1 MAKPGGTRR
10 SRRRNGPLGALF
22 VVLALGLAGIALAAF
37 RAEVW
42 VVGFAAGVLAL
53 WLGSL
58 ARTLLSSR

>member
-1 MAKPGGTRR
+1 VPPETKARGRGRNR
-10 SRRRNGPLGALF
+10 SLGALF
-22 VVLALGLAGIALAAF
+22 VVLMLGLAGVAIAAI

>member
-1 MAKPGGTRR
+1 MAETT

-22 VVLALGLAGIALAAF
+22 VVLALGLAGIAVAAL
-37 RAEVW
+37 RAEQW
-42 VVGFAAGVLAL
+42 VVGFAAAVLAL